1 MASSLL
7 VGSVAWEVSWVVGR
21 ERGHWPTSA
30 AAAASAAFPA
40 LDRTCGEAGGLL
52 LLLLTLLLNSSSG
65 LGDKEAMAAGGRLVK
80 SVAVISI
87 HGTKSC
93 PA

>member
-7 VGSVAWEVSWVVGR
+7 GGSVAWEVSWVVGR

-30 AAAASAAFPA
+30 AAASVAFPA

-52 LLLLTLLLNSSSG
+52 LLLLTLLLSSSSG
-65 LGDKEAMAAGGRLVK
+65 LGDKEAMAAGGRFVK
-80 SVAVISI
+80 S
-87 HGTKSC
+87 
-93 PA
+93 

>member
-30 AAAASAAFPA
+30 AAASAAFPA

-52 LLLLTLLLNSSSG
+52 LTLLLLNSSSG

-87 HGTKSC
+87 RGTKSC

>member
-1 MASSLL
+1 M
-7 VGSVAWEVSWVVGR
+7 EVSWVVGE

-30 AAAASAAFPA
+30 AGASAAFPA
-40 LDRTCGEAGGLL
+40 LDRTCGEAGG

>member
-30 AAAASAAFPA
+30 AAASAAFPA

-52 LLLLTLLLNSSSG
+52 LLLTLLLNSSTG

-87 HGTKSC
+87 RGTKSC

>member
-1 MASSLL
+1 M
-7 VGSVAWEVSWVVGR
+7 VGE
-21 ERGHWPTSA
+21 ERGHWPTS

-52 LLLLTLLLNSSSG
+52 LTLLLTLLLNSSSG

-87 HGTKSC
+87 ADKDLPGLVGAWSGC
-93 PA
+93 

>member
-52 LLLLTLLLNSSSG
+52 LLLTLLLNSSTG

-87 HGTKSC
+87 RGTKSC

>member
-1 MASSLL
+1 M
-7 VGSVAWEVSWVVGR
+7 VGE

-52 LLLLTLLLNSSSG
+52 LLTLLLTLLLLNSSSG

-87 HGTKSC
+87 RGTKSC

>member
-1 MASSLL
+1 MGRRG
-7 VGSVAWEVSWVVGR
+7 VVAGTSGTIGTR
-21 ERGHWPTSA
+21 RGQWPRS

-52 LLLLTLLLNSSSG
+52 LLTLLLTLLLLNSSSG

-87 HGTKSC
+87 RGTKSC

>member
-30 AAAASAAFPA
+30 AAASAAFPA

-52 LLLLTLLLNSSSG
+52 LTLLLLNSSSG
-65 LGDKEAMAAGGRLVK
+65 LGDKEAMAAGGRFVK

>member
-52 LLLLTLLLNSSSG
+52 LTLLLLNSSSG
-65 LGDKEAMAAGGRLVK
+65 LGDKEAMAAGGRFVK

-87 HGTKSC
+87 RGTKSC